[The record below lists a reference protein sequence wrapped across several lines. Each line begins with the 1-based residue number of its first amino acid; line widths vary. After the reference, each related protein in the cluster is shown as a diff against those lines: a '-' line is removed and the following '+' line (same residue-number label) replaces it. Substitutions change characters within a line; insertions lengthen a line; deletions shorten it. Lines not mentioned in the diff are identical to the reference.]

1 MVHFAIKI
9 MNFLK
14 SKKESP
20 WRTPRRLLKILI
32 ITLFVASVAWR
43 YFYGRN
49 IGIGNKSGVE
59 TAVAEVI
66 GEPPTKQFDITG
78 EFAIVKRAIDGDT
91 VELENGKKVRYIGI
105 DTPETLDPRKPVQC
119 FGKEAA
125 EKNRELVEGKRVR
138 LEKDVTER
146 DKYNRLLRYIYVTE
160 GESGNEIFVNLEL
173 VNQGFA
179 HSYTYPP
186 DVKYQNLFV
195 LAEKEARENGR
206 GLWIGCPIQPESVS
220 LSPTGVQI
228 SSPDEG
234 CKIKGNISASGE
246 KIYHLFGCGSYDKT
260 KIDESRGEKWFCSE
274 DEAVNSGWRKAK
286 NC

>member
-1 MVHFAIKI
+1 

-14 SKKESP
+14 SKKESS

-32 ITLFVASVAWR
+32 ITLFAFSVAWR

-49 IGIGNKSGVE
+49 ISQESPGEARKLLTVQSG
-59 TAVAEVI
+59 
-66 GEPPTKQFDITG
+66 GEKTKMEETG
-78 EFAIVKRAIDGDT
+78 EFAVVKRVVDGDT
-91 VELENGKKVRYIGI
+91 VELENGEKVRYIGI
-105 DTPETLDPRKPVQC
+105 DTPETLDPRKPIQC

-125 EKNRELVEGKRVR
+125 AKNRELVEGKRVR

-286 NC
+286 NCL

>member
-1 MVHFAIKI
+1 

-14 SKKESP
+14 SKKESS

-32 ITLFVASVAWR
+32 ITLFAFSVAWR

-49 IGIGNKSGVE
+49 ISQESPGEARKLLTVQSG
-59 TAVAEVI
+59 
-66 GEPPTKQFDITG
+66 GEKTKMEETG
-78 EFAIVKRAIDGDT
+78 EFAVVKRVVDGDT
-91 VELENGKKVRYIGI
+91 VELENGEKVRYIGI
-105 DTPETLDPRKPVQC
+105 DTPETLDPRKPIQC

-125 EKNRELVEGKRVR
+125 EKNRELVEGKRIR
-138 LEKDVTER
+138 LEKDVMER
-146 DKYNRLLRYIYVTE
+146 DKYNRLLKYIYVSA
-160 GESGNEIFVNLEL
+160 GESEPEIFVNLEL
-173 VNQGFA
+173 VKRGFA

-186 DVKYQNLFV
+186 DVKYQDLFIS
-195 LAEKEARENGR
+195 AEKEAREAGR
-206 GLWIGCPIQPESVS
+206 GLWKSCPVSTTIQ
-220 LSPTGVQI
+220 LSPTPIQT
-228 SSPDEG
+228 SNADTA
-234 CKIKGNISASGE
+234 CKIKGNIGATGE

>member
-1 MVHFAIKI
+1 MVYFAIKI

-14 SKKESP
+14 SKKESS

-32 ITLFVASVAWR
+32 ITLFAFSVAWR

-49 IGIGNKSGVE
+49 ISQESPGEARKLLTVQSG
-59 TAVAEVI
+59 
-66 GEPPTKQFDITG
+66 GEKTKMEETG
-78 EFAIVKRAIDGDT
+78 EFAVVKRVVDGDT
-91 VELENGKKVRYIGI
+91 VELENGEKVRYIGI
-105 DTPETLDPRKPVQC
+105 DTPETLDPRKPIQC

-125 EKNRELVEGKRVR
+125 EKNRELVEGKRIR
-138 LEKDVTER
+138 LEKDVMER
-146 DKYNRLLRYIYVTE
+146 DKYNRLLKYIYVSA
-160 GESGNEIFVNLEL
+160 GESEPEIFVNLEL
-173 VNQGFA
+173 VKRGFA

-186 DVKYQNLFV
+186 DVKYQDLFIS
-195 LAEKEARENGR
+195 AEKEPREAGR
-206 GLWIGCPIQPESVS
+206 GLWKSCPVSTTIQ
-220 LSPTGVQI
+220 LSPTPIQT
-228 SSPDEG
+228 SNADTA
-234 CKIKGNISASGE
+234 CKIKGNIGATGE

>member
-1 MVHFAIKI
+1 

-14 SKKESP
+14 SKKGSP

-32 ITLFVASVAWR
+32 ITLFAFSVGWR
-43 YFYGRN
+43 YFYGRS
-49 IGIGNKSGVE
+49 SGTGKQSGGETGMIVTPVPTAESVE
-59 TAVAEVI
+59 A
-66 GEPPTKQFDITG
+66 TG
-78 EFAIVKRAIDGDT
+78 EFSVVKRVIDGDT
-91 VELENGKKVRYIGI
+91 VELENGEKVRYIGI
-105 DTPETLDPRKPVQC
+105 DTPETLDPRKPIQC

-125 EKNRELVEGKRVR
+125 AKNKELVEGKRVR

-146 DKYNRLLRYIYVTE
+146 DKYQRLLRYVYVT
-160 GESGNEIFVNLEL
+160 GETGPPVGEARNEIFVNLEL
-173 VNQGFA
+173 AKQGFA

-186 DVKYQNLFV
+186 DVKYQSLFV

-206 GLWIGCPIQPESVS
+206 GLWIGCP
-220 LSPTGVQI
+220 I

-246 KIYHLFGCGSYDKT
+246 KIYHLPGCGSYDKT
-260 KIDESRGEKWFCSE
+260 SIDESRGEKWFCSE
-274 DEAVNSGWRKAK
+274 DEAEFAGWRKAK